1 MKETF
6 RVWVMGSVFTIIG
19 SGANMLFSMRAPTI
33 WISTLIAQLIAY
45 PIGNAWGKYM
55 PMHTFT
61 TFGITWK
68 LNPGPLTIKEHTLI
82 TIMANVSFSVA

>member
-1 MKETF
+1 VKETI
-6 RVWVMGSVFTIIG
+6 RVWVMGSLFTIAG
-19 SGANMLFSMRAPTI
+19 SGVNMLFSMRAPSI
-33 WISTLIAQLIAY
+33 SISTLIAQLLAY

-55 PMHTFT
+55 PQRTFT
-61 TFGITWK
+61 IFGVDWE

>member
-1 MKETF
+1 
-6 RVWVMGSVFTIIG
+6 MGSLFTIAG
-19 SGANMLFSMRAPTI
+19 SGVNMLFSMRAPSI
-33 WISTLIAQLIAY
+33 SISTLIAQLLAY

-55 PMHTFT
+55 PRRTFT
-61 TFGITWK
+61 SFGVNWE